1 MSAFE
6 YTAFLSPVETVL
18 VYCPPSQEIIVY
30 RNGQNFDAATCAVK
44 VGDVWIFS
52 PRFIAWKVTGAFVVD
67 STEVDNQ
74 YAEKKLG
81 IYALKWSV
89 TLRKPSL
96 SNYSGPLNIT
106 VLTLKLPTQVV
117 FAQRPEYYVIRDGVC
132 IRTGGANI
140 SFPCPY
146 ECEQYFCWLH
156 MQIPDIA
163 GVDAIYV
170 NSNNNLH
177 VGGVYRRRS
186 IYAKEKYFQRQ
197 DPVVHCLGNHRTEL
211 FWMLTKPEGVDK
223 VSCVQK
229 ENFYANYAS
238 LEHTT
243 NLQTVS
249 ITAELTTEIF
259 EGYSCWIDVNEVS
272 VIVEYFIL
280 WLEVA
285 FFEKTDEPTDR
296 IVDPKMNDIQ
306 LDWHFITSTPEEAED
321 FECQGPSGLHCS
333 GITTTNEPGKCA
345 IEYGP
350 TSMQY
355 SIRPLVSEGSFA
367 VYVCHIR
374 QWPFRQSVYKLSSQ
388 YEDGLP
394 ESVIETTIALA
405 LNGKSLNLN
414 NEGSHRL
421 LLQNVLVED
430 VICRKSESSISCRLL
445 PHHLKIHWIVS
456 SNGADAIIKTIS
468 PSEKLRFSGVFG
480 SCNKTPLFIQ
490 IDGDQR
496 TSHDVHILRYY
507 RGRLD
512 TESILRDFL
521 QRAFIK
527 RCDMLRAFEV

>member
-1 MSAFE
+1 M
-6 YTAFLSPVETVL
+6 TFLE
-18 VYCPPSQEIIVY
+18 
-30 RNGQNFDAATCAVK
+30 D
-44 VGDVWIFS
+44 
-52 PRFIAWKVTGAFVVD
+52 
-67 STEVDNQ
+67 
-74 YAEKKLG
+74 
-81 IYALKWSV
+81 
-89 TLRKPSL
+89 
-96 SNYSGPLNIT
+96 
-106 VLTLKLPTQVV
+106 
-117 FAQRPEYYVIRDGVC
+117 
-132 IRTGGANI
+132 
-140 SFPCPY
+140 
-146 ECEQYFCWLH
+146 
-156 MQIPDIA
+156 
-163 GVDAIYV
+163 
-170 NSNNNLH
+170 
-177 VGGVYRRRS
+177 
-186 IYAKEKYFQRQ
+186 
-197 DPVVHCLGNHRTEL
+197 
-211 FWMLTKPEGVDK
+211 

-280 WLEVA
+280 WL
-285 FFEKTDEPTDR
+285 
-296 IVDPKMNDIQ
+296 
-306 LDWHFITSTPEEAED
+306 
-321 FECQGPSGLHCS
+321 G
-333 GITTTNEPGKCA
+333 
-345 IEYGP
+345 
-350 TSMQY
+350 
-355 SIRPLVSEGSFA
+355 
-367 VYVCHIR
+367 
-374 QWPFRQSVYKLSSQ
+374 SQ

-507 RGRLD
+507 KGRLD